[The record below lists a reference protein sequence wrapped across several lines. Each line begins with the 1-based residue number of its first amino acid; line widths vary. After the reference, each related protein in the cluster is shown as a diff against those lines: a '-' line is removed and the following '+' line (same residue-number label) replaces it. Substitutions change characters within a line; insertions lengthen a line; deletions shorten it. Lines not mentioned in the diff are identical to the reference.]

1 MQSINVTNVKVK
13 NADSISEDN
22 LENNEET
29 SFLSSIPGFVEDI
42 NEIRKNENWES
53 AKEFNP
59 DEEW

>member
-1 MQSINVTNVKVK
+1 MQSINVTNVKAK

-42 NEIRKNENWES
+42 NEIRKNENWAF
-53 AKEFNP
+53 AKEFNL
-59 DEEW
+59 DEE